1 MNNTFKAFVIQQ
13 NPDSAAKQKTI
24 GSIETLNNAD
34 LPDENVLIKVDYSSL
49 NYKDGLAVTGKGRIC
64 RQLPMVGGIDLAGTV
79 LESAEDR
86 YQAGDQVAVNG
97 YGLSESHWGGY
108 SQRQRVNADHLVKLD
123 AVFNTEQA
131 MAIGTAG
138 YTAMLCVMAIQDHG
152 VTPEHGPVLV
162 TGAAG
167 GVGSVAIML
176 LAKLGYQVTA
186 STGRVDAC
194 KAQLIGLGASEVVD
208 RQAFNVESKP
218 LAGEKWAAVVDSVGG
233 QPLATILAQVNYE
246 GIVAACGLAAGMSLP
261 SSVAPFILRGVTLR
275 GIDSVMA
282 SQQRRARAWKLLS
295 ELIDLNHLAS
305 LYCIEPMSALPQL
318 GETILSGQVQGR
330 VVIDVNA

>member
-1 MNNTFKAFVIQQ
+1 MSDTFKAFVIHQ
-13 NPDSAAKQKTI
+13 NPDTAAKQKTM
-24 GSIETLNNAD
+24 GSIETLSSAD

-49 NYKDGLAVTGKGRIC
+49 NYKDGLVVTGKGRVC
-64 RQLPMVGGIDLAGTV
+64 RRLPMVGGIDLAGTV
-79 LESAEDR
+79 LESADSR
-86 YQAGDQVAVNG
+86 YQAGDQVVVNG

-108 SQRQRVNADHLVKLD
+108 SQQQRVNADYLVKLD
-123 AVFNTEQA
+123 AVFSTEQA
-131 MAIGTAG
+131 MALGTAG

-167 GVGSVAIML
+167 GVGSVAVML

-186 STGRVDAC
+186 STGRVDAS
-194 KAQLIGLGASEVVD
+194 KALLTGLGASEIID
-208 RQAFNVESKP
+208 RELLNIESKP
-218 LAGEKWAAVVDSVGG
+218 LTGEKWAAVVDAVGG

-246 GIVAACGLAAGMSLP
+246 GIVTACGLAAGMSLP
-261 SSVAPFILRGVTLR
+261 TTVAPFILRGVTLR

-282 SQQRRARAWKLLS
+282 SQQRRVRAWKLLS
-295 ELIDLNHLAS
+295 ELIDLNHLAL
-305 LYCIEPMSALPQL
+305 LYSIEPMSALPQL
-318 GETILSGQVQGR
+318 GKAILSGQVQGR

>member
-1 MNNTFKAFVIQQ
+1 MSDTFNAFVIHQ
-13 NPDSAAKQKTI
+13 NPDTAAKQKTI
-24 GSIETLNNAD
+24 GSIETLRSTD
-34 LPDENVLIKVDYSSL
+34 LPDESVLIKIDYSSL
-49 NYKDGLAVTGKGRIC
+49 NYKDGLVVTGKGRVC

-79 LESAEDR
+79 LESADNR
-86 YQAGDQVAVNG
+86 YQLGDRVIVNG

-108 SQRQRVNADHLVKLD
+108 SQLQRVNADYLVKLD
-123 AVFNTEQA
+123 AVFTTEQA

-152 VTPEHGPVLV
+152 VTPQHGPILV

-167 GVGSVAIML
+167 GVGSVAVML

-186 STGRVDAC
+186 STGRVDATQ
-194 KAQLIGLGASEVVD
+194 ALLTGLGASEVID
-208 RQAFNVESKP
+208 RKVFNAESKP

-246 GIVAACGLAAGMSLP
+246 GMVAACGLAAGMGLP
-261 SSVAPFILRGVTLR
+261 TTVAPFILRGVTLR

-282 SQQRRARAWKLLS
+282 NQQRRHRAWQTMAELVDTNLLS
-295 ELIDLNHLAS
+295 T
-305 LYCIEPMSALPQL
+305 LYRVEPMSSLPAL
-318 GETILSGQVQGR
+318 GKEILAGQVIGR
-330 VVIDVNA
+330 IVIDVNA